1 MAAAD
6 DHVADKFAICEND
19 VGVGASRNNLIER
32 FRAQFNR
39 DDAPQLVVVV
49 LLVGLLRGYSV
60 RRSAISNQ
68 RPPDI
73 DHT

>member
-1 MAAAD
+1 VD
-6 DHVADKFAICEND
+6 DVADKFAICEND

-39 DDAPQLVVVV
+39 GDALQLVVVV
-49 LLVGLLRGYSV
+49 LLVGLLCGYSV

-68 RPPDI
+68 RPPDN